1 MIESV
6 IIDSLLV
13 HEDGFDH
20 SDDQMILYIVV
31 ALTVLYMLH
40 VSI

>member
-1 MIESV
+1 
-6 IIDSLLV
+6 LV